1 MISRD
6 FPSNLTM
13 IFQVHSFNERL
24 IAVFF
29 FIKSHLSPFIRQFF
43 AHHDFTRFFL
53 KIFWFEI
60 WIFWYL
66 FTFLLSLYR
75 YWDLSEKNLL
85 IICAKA
91 PNYSQ
96 FLFKAWQWNYWQIK
110 TKLSQA
116 VPFGKVENPS
126 LDYFL
131 KDWKMKLKT
140 NKMSDHH
147 ARSEVKSTR
156 KLNSPWLE
164 TTCLRHTNIEKR
176 YVLFSTKVI
185 TSPSLS

>member
-1 MISRD
+1 MPTTLIVKVKILFRE
-6 FPSNLTM
+6 
-13 IFQVHSFNERL
+13 SFL
-24 IAVFF
+24 
-29 FIKSHLSPFIRQFF
+29 KSHKTFLQICRWFSGLVQWTIETFLIIIKTPLPFFSTVF
-43 AHHDFTRFFL
+43 CPS
-53 KIFWFEI
+53 WFHEI
-60 WIFWYL
+60 LLQNFDLNILNQIWCL

-116 VPFGKVENPS
+116 LLKKLKIPISS
-126 LDYFL
+126 LHYFL
-131 KDWKMKLKT
+131 KDCKMKLKT

-164 TTCLRHTNIEKR
+164 TTCLR
-176 YVLFSTKVI
+176 
-185 TSPSLS
+185 